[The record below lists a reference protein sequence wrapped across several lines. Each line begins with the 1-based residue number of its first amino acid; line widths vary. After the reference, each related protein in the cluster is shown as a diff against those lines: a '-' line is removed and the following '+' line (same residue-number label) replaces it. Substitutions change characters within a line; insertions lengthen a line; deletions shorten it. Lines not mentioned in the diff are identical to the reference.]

1 MREGR
6 RVVLVVED
14 DFKLME
20 SIRTFLRQNGYQTIC
35 AGTGQEALKRFYSH
49 SLEIDI
55 ILLDVM
61 LPELDGFE
69 VLKNIREHSEVP
81 IIITTAQQSEEDQ
94 LKGLTYGAD
103 NYITKPFRLR
113 VLLAYIENL
122 LNRYYD
128 HSKTIKFGDLS
139 IELDNQKVLIDEREI
154 PFTSKEFALL
164 LYLVKNRNKVLSR
177 EMILDSVWGFDY
189 DGDFRTVDTF
199 VKQIRKKLG
208 DECPYIQTVY
218 GAGYCMK
225 EE

>member
-1 MREGR
+1 MREER
-6 RVVLVVED
+6 RVVLIVED
-14 DFKLME
+14 DVKLMD
-20 SIRTFLRQNGYQTIC
+20 SIRTFLRRNGYQTIC
-35 AGTGQEALKRFYSH
+35 AETGQEALRQFYSH

-69 VLKNIREHSEVP
+69 VLKSIRERSEVP
-81 IIITTAQQSEEDQ
+81 IIITTAQESEEDQ

-128 HSKTIKFGDLS
+128 YSKTIRFGDLI
-139 IELDNQKVLIDEREI
+139 IELDNQKVMAGEREI
-154 PFTSKEFALL
+154 PFTSKEFSLL

-189 DGDFRTVDTF
+189 EGDFRTVDTF

-208 DECPYIQTVY
+208 DDCPYIQTVY

-225 EE
+225 EG

>member
-6 RVVLVVED
+6 RVVLIVED
-14 DFKLME
+14 DVKLMD
-20 SIRTFLRQNGYQTIC
+20 SIRTFLRRNGYQTIC
-35 AGTGQEALKRFYSH
+35 AETGQEALRQFYSH

-69 VLKNIREHSEVP
+69 VLKSIRERSEVP
-81 IIITTAQQSEEDQ
+81 IIITTAQESEEDQ

-128 HSKTIKFGDLS
+128 HSKTIRFGDLI
-139 IELDNQKVLIDEREI
+139 IELDNQKVMVGEREI
-154 PFTSKEFALL
+154 PFTSKEFSLL

-189 DGDFRTVDTF
+189 EGDFRTVDTF

-208 DECPYIQTVY
+208 DDCPYIQTVY

-225 EE
+225 EG

>member
-6 RVVLVVED
+6 RVVLIVED
-14 DFKLME
+14 DVKLMD
-20 SIRTFLRQNGYQTIC
+20 SIRTFLRRNGYQTIC
-35 AGTGQEALKRFYSH
+35 AETGQEALRQFYSH

-69 VLKNIREHSEVP
+69 VLKSIRERSEVP
-81 IIITTAQQSEEDQ
+81 IIITTAQESEEDQ

-128 HSKTIKFGDLS
+128 HSKTIRFGDLI
-139 IELDNQKVLIDEREI
+139 IELDNQKVMAGEREI
-154 PFTSKEFALL
+154 PFTSKEFSLL

-189 DGDFRTVDTF
+189 EGDFRTVDTF

-208 DECPYIQTVY
+208 DDCPYIQTVY

-225 EE
+225 EG

>member
-1 MREGR
+1 MREER
-6 RVVLVVED
+6 RVVLIVED
-14 DFKLME
+14 DVKLMD
-20 SIRTFLRQNGYQTIC
+20 SIRTFLRRNGYQTIC
-35 AGTGQEALKRFYSH
+35 AETGQEALKQFYSH

-69 VLKNIREHSEVP
+69 VLKSIRERSEVP
-81 IIITTAQQSEEDQ
+81 IIITTAQESEEDQ

-128 HSKTIKFGDLS
+128 YSKTIRFGDLI
-139 IELDNQKVLIDEREI
+139 IELDNQKVMAGEREI
-154 PFTSKEFALL
+154 PFTSKEFSLL

-189 DGDFRTVDTF
+189 EGDFRTVDTF

-208 DECPYIQTVY
+208 DDCPYIQTVY

-225 EE
+225 EG

>member
-20 SIRTFLRQNGYQTIC
+20 SIRTFLSQNGYQTIC
-35 AGTGQEALKRFYSH
+35 VETGQEALKRFYSH

-61 LPELDGFE
+61 LPEVDGFE
-69 VLKNIREHSEVP
+69 VLKSIRERSQVP
-81 IIITTAQQSEEDQ
+81 IIITTAQESEEDQ

-128 HSKTIKFGDLS
+128 HSKVIKFGGLS
-139 IELDNQKVLIDEREI
+139 IELDNQKVMIGEREV